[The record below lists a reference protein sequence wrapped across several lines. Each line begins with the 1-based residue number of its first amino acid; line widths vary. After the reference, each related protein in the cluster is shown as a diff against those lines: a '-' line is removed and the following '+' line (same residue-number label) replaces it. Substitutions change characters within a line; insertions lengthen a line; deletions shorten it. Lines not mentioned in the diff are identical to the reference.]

1 MAEVQVAARWDAAF
15 EDELFNE
22 VLRDVAPHLPDIP
35 PTELRE
41 PRSAEEIAE
50 AAEFTARLA
59 AHDTFIVQAVS
70 KAIARL
76 DFDTD
81 FHLKLSRQVG
91 DDGHHAELAR
101 ERLIELT
108 GSDQLPKIEAYI
120 DELWKALGDLPYRD
134 VFGFLAFQFH
144 YELHIQGRL
153 KTEGRT
159 AKVRFGRARQA
170 PVAEGASA
178 EANDELVHRIN
189 IVRWVQKTLGAL
201 PQAQRAEW
209 IAKLIEADD
218 DAQRRLNPYLR
229 HRIANAGRAWQSDV
243 SNVVPIYDGFRR
255 AVLAYLVEQPAA
267 ELPPLTSL
275 AA

>member
-1 MAEVQVAARWDAAF
+1 MADVHVAAQWDAAF
-15 EDELFNE
+15 EDHLFND
-22 VLRDVAPHLPDIP
+22 VLRRVAPHLPDTP
-35 PTELRE
+35 PTGLRE
-41 PRSAEEIAE
+41 PDTAEEIAE

-70 KAIARL
+70 NAIARL
-76 DFDTD
+76 EFDTD

-101 ERLIELT
+101 ERLVELT
-108 GSDQLPKIEAYI
+108 GSDQLPRIESYI
-120 DELWKALGDLPYRD
+120 AELWRALGDLPYRD

-159 AKVRFGRARQA
+159 AKVRFGRAKKA
-170 PVAEGASA
+170 PVAEGGSA

-189 IVRWVQKTLGAL
+189 IVRWVQKTLAAV
-201 PQAQRAEW
+201 PQAQRAGW
-209 IAKLIEADD
+209 IAKLIAADD

-255 AVLAYLVEQPAA
+255 GVLAFLVELPEA

>member
-1 MAEVQVAARWDAAF
+1 MADVHVAAQWDAAF
-15 EDELFNE
+15 EDHLFND
-22 VLRDVAPHLPDIP
+22 VLRRVAPHLPDTP
-35 PTELRE
+35 PTGLRE
-41 PRSAEEIAE
+41 PDTAEEIAE

-59 AHDTFIVQAVS
+59 APDTFIVQAVS

-76 DFDTD
+76 EFDTD

-101 ERLIELT
+101 ERLVELT
-108 GSDQLPKIEAYI
+108 GSDQLPRIESYI
-120 DELWKALGDLPYRD
+120 AELWRALGDLPYRD

-159 AKVRFGRARQA
+159 AKVRFGRAKKA
-170 PVAEGASA
+170 PVAEGGSA

-189 IVRWVQKTLGAL
+189 IVRWVQKTLAAV
-201 PQAQRAEW
+201 PQAQRAGW
-209 IAKLIEADD
+209 IAKLIAADD

-255 AVLAYLVEQPAA
+255 GVLAFLVELPEA